1 MEDVASRESYAAAA
15 EQLEAYAREAE
26 PAAVAAVADGVRAVG
41 ALLSRQPRLRRA
53 LSDPARTGE
62 DRAALLRGLLEGKV
76 SRDAVDLVV
85 TLVTGR
91 WSSSTG
97 LLTATERLAVEA
109 LLASA
114 DRAGELAEVE
124 DELFRFGQ
132 VVDGDTELAATIG
145 DSSVDPGRRAE
156 LIRALLEGKANPV
169 TVRLAD
175 VAVFGYGGRGFS
187 GSLERLVEAAA
198 QRRDRQ
204 IAYVTV
210 AAPLD
215 EDEERRLGATLSELY
230 GREVDVKLTV
240 DPEVLGG
247 MSVLVGSD
255 LYDGTVL
262 RHLNEIR
269 TALARH

>member
-175 VAVFGYGGRGFS
+175 VAVFGYGWS
-187 GSLERLVEAAA
+187 DSS
-198 QRRDRQ
+198 RRPRS
-204 IAYVTV
+204 
-210 AAPLD
+210 
-215 EDEERRLGATLSELY
+215 GAT
-230 GREVDVKLTV
+230 GRSPTSPWPPRWTRTRSAGWAPRCPNCTV
-240 DPEVLGG
+240 GR
-247 MSVLVGSD
+247 STSS
-255 LYDGTVL
+255 
-262 RHLNEIR
+262 
-269 TALARH
+269 